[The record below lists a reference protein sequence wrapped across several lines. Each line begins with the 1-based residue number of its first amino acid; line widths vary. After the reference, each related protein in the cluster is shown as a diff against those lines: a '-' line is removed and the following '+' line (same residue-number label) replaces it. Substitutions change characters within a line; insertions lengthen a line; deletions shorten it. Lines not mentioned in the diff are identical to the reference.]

1 MTSGTGGQEFSST
14 LFFFNLELSLTRKE
28 TQEINSKRSAHI
40 LSKVHLGS
48 FTRERKSKK
57 GTAEGN
63 FCTFQTDGESV
74 QNRQKTV
81 RVWGFGCGEGKFQFS
96 SVAQSCPS
104 HCDPM
109 DRSTPG
115 LPVHHQLPE
124 FTHTHVPGV
133 SDAKFNKVYPLEISQ
148 HPPRPK
154 PPRLVIRRGAIC
166 SWCWEEMSHVAVSW
180 PVVRTKGKLGGG
192 LGGSSV
198 CPSCVLSFPLAR
210 SAPNTQDAK
219 LSCCRVARREPHQQ
233 GDGAHSPKQNENT
246 LAGQRYPFFK
256 KKDLPQAW
264 QYSSSVWSWHR
275 KETEKV
281 RKPANF
287 FRDGDWR
294 VVTGSFIL

>member
-1 MTSGTGGQEFSST
+1 MARFLTDPLQGKTREWPHDGQSSDISEYFYYDVGGRGARI
-14 LFFFNLELSLTRKE
+14 LLHPFFFNLELSLTRKE

-124 FTHTHVPGV
+124 FTQTHVPGV

-166 SWCWEEMSHVAVSW
+166 S
-180 PVVRTKGKLGGG
+180 
-192 LGGSSV
+192 
-198 CPSCVLSFPLAR
+198 
-210 SAPNTQDAK
+210 
-219 LSCCRVARREPHQQ
+219 
-233 GDGAHSPKQNENT
+233 
-246 LAGQRYPFFK
+246 
-256 KKDLPQAW
+256 
-264 QYSSSVWSWHR
+264 
-275 KETEKV
+275 
-281 RKPANF
+281 
-287 FRDGDWR
+287 
-294 VVTGSFIL
+294 